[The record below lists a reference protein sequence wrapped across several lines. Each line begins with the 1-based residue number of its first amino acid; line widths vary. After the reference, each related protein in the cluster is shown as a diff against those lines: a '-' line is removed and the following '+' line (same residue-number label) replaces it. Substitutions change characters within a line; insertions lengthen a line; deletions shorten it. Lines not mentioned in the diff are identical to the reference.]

1 MFEQR
6 YTKIKELLYNE
17 MSKAEYGTSFSYHDI
32 KKLIGFDI
40 RQKRA
45 IILAVQK
52 MLEADAQRTLRNDR
66 GVGYSIA
73 RPDEHIGLAGKR
85 HKRAKK
91 QLRRAQSVIL
101 STDKSALTPQD
112 QMRIDAIEQNLRAQA
127 DAIRHLERGQKA
139 LQVQHIA
146 LSQSLENKI
155 EQALKRIEMLESGA
169 PSINEDNQKVIIQ

>member
-6 YTKIKELLYNE
+6 YTKIKELLYSE
-17 MSKAEYGTSFSYHDI
+17 MAKAEYGASFSYKAIGDI
-32 KKLIGFDI
+32 IGFDV
-40 RQKRA
+40 RKKRY
-45 IILAVQK
+45 IILTVQK
-52 MLEADAQRTLRNDR
+52 MLETNVQRTLRNDR
-66 GVGYSIA
+66 GIGYSIA

-155 EQALKRIEMLESGA
+155 EQALKRIEMLESGT
-169 PSINEDNQKVIIQ
+169 PSINKDNQKVIIQ